1 MNNARF
7 SFGKERVFKNGWHQ
21 DAISMSD
28 YLDRIG
34 SGFILLNPDPLDFD
48 YIPEAMVGRES
59 IQQTLAG
66 KFHSIAHPNGSAN
79 VVITGPVGSGKT
91 LLARTFCRDIEHHLR
106 NKRPLRSVHIN
117 CRNATTN
124 VRVAQR
130 IVQSLDPGHPD
141 RGLSMGELLSS
152 LRKLLRNNG
161 RHLIIVLDEVDH
173 LLRKSGNDLIYQLLR
188 IDEDQESG
196 TLSLIL
202 ISQEQ
207 VLDVL
212 ENAVISRFGHTN
224 HLPIPPY
231 DMKGLLAIVR
241 QRAEAALNPKS
252 WDEELLKLIATS
264 AAPSGDARQVIELLG
279 AAVEHAESDGQK
291 SILPEHVQT
300 KARNVP
306 QVMPEDVLDE
316 LSGHSML
323 VLLGI
328 CRRLRKAE
336 FMTSKDV
343 ESIYAV
349 VCEEYEVKPRSH
361 TTVWKFLKHIE
372 GLNIIATR
380 VDTVGEGRGRTTH
393 ISMPHA
399 LPVDVA
405 ARIEGR
411 VARKLKR

>member
-1 MNNARF
+1 
-7 SFGKERVFKNGWHQ
+7 
-21 DAISMSD
+21 MSD

-48 YIPEAMVGRES
+48 YIPEVMVGRED
-59 IQQTLAG
+59 IQEALAG

-91 LLARTFCRDIEHHLR
+91 LLARTFCRDIEYHLR
-106 NKRPLRSVHIN
+106 NRRPLRSVHIN

-188 IDEDQESG
+188 IDEDQDGSG

-231 DMKGLLAIVR
+231 DMKGLHAIVR
-241 QRAEAALNPKS
+241 QRAEAALNPRS
-252 WDEELLKLIATS
+252 WDEELLKLMATS
-264 AAPSGDARQVIELLG
+264 AAPSGDARHVIELLS
-279 AAVEHAESDGQK
+279 AAVEHAESEGQK

-316 LSGHSML
+316 LSAHSML

-336 FMTSKDV
+336 FMTSKDA
-343 ESIYAV
+343 ESIYTV

-372 GLNIIATR
+372 SLNIIATR

-411 VARKLKR
+411 VALKLKRR

>member
-1 MNNARF
+1 
-7 SFGKERVFKNGWHQ
+7 
-21 DAISMSD
+21 MSD

-48 YIPEAMVGRES
+48 YIPEVMVGRET
-59 IQQTLAG
+59 IQETLAG

-91 LLARTFCRDIEHHLR
+91 LLARTFCRDIKHHLR
-106 NKRPLRSVHIN
+106 NKRPLMSVHIN

-188 IDEDQESG
+188 IDEDQDGSG

-224 HLPIPPY
+224 HIPVPPY
-231 DMKGLLAIVR
+231 DMKGLLAIAH
-241 QRAEAALNPKS
+241 QRADAALNPRS
-252 WDEELLKLIATS
+252 WDGEILKLIATS
-264 AAPSGDARQVIELLG
+264 AAPSGDARQVIE
-279 AAVEHAESDGQK
+279 
-291 SILPEHVQT
+291 
-300 KARNVP
+300 
-306 QVMPEDVLDE
+306 
-316 LSGHSML
+316 
-323 VLLGI
+323 
-328 CRRLRKAE
+328 
-336 FMTSKDV
+336 
-343 ESIYAV
+343 
-349 VCEEYEVKPRSH
+349 
-361 TTVWKFLKHIE
+361 
-372 GLNIIATR
+372 
-380 VDTVGEGRGRTTH
+380 
-393 ISMPHA
+393 
-399 LPVDVA
+399 
-405 ARIEGR
+405 
-411 VARKLKR
+411 

>member
-1 MNNARF
+1 
-7 SFGKERVFKNGWHQ
+7 
-21 DAISMSD
+21 MSD

-188 IDEDQESG
+188 IDEDQDGSG

-202 ISQEQ
+202 ISQAIKQ
-207 VLDVL
+207 
-212 ENAVISRFGHTN
+212 
-224 HLPIPPY
+224 
-231 DMKGLLAIVR
+231 KG
-241 QRAEAALNPKS
+241 N
-252 WDEELLKLIATS
+252 
-264 AAPSGDARQVIELLG
+264 
-279 AAVEHAESDGQK
+279 
-291 SILPEHVQT
+291 
-300 KARNVP
+300 
-306 QVMPEDVLDE
+306 
-316 LSGHSML
+316 
-323 VLLGI
+323 
-328 CRRLRKAE
+328 
-336 FMTSKDV
+336 
-343 ESIYAV
+343 
-349 VCEEYEVKPRSH
+349 RS
-361 TTVWKFLKHIE
+361 TTVETSNHFCSIHSYAQRL
-372 GLNIIATR
+372 
-380 VDTVGEGRGRTTH
+380 
-393 ISMPHA
+393 
-399 LPVDVA
+399 
-405 ARIEGR
+405 
-411 VARKLKR
+411 

>member
-1 MNNARF
+1 
-7 SFGKERVFKNGWHQ
+7 
-21 DAISMSD
+21 MSD

-48 YIPEAMVGRES
+48 YIPEVMVGRET
-59 IQQTLAG
+59 IQETLAA

-91 LLARTFCRDIEHHLR
+91 LLARTFCRDIEYHLR

-152 LRKLLRNNG
+152 LRKMLKSNG
-161 RHLIIVLDEVDH
+161 RHLIVVLDEVDH

-188 IDEDQESG
+188 IDEDQEGSG

-224 HLPIPPY
+224 HIPVPPY
-231 DMKGLLAIVR
+231 DMKGLLAIAR
-241 QRAEAALNPKS
+241 QRAEQALNPRS
-252 WDEELLKLIATS
+252 WDEEILKLIATS

-291 SILPEHVQT
+291 NIMPEHVQT
-300 KARNVP
+300 KAREVP
-306 QVMPEDVLDE
+306 QVMPEDVLDD
-316 LSGHSML
+316 LSAHSML

-349 VCEEYEVKPRSH
+349 VCEEYEVQPRSH
-361 TTVWKFLKHIE
+361 TTVWKFLKQIE
-372 GLNIIATR
+372 SMNIIATR

-405 ARIEGR
+405 TRIEGR
-411 VARKLKR
+411 VAKKLKR